1 MKKTLLAA
9 ALLAGFAGA
18 ANAQSNVTLYG
29 IADIGFQN
37 EKTEGQSSRSALDS
51 GLGAQSRWG
60 IRGSEDI
67 GNGLKAIFQLESG
80 FNLDDGT
87 STQGRLFGRYAFVG
101 LESARAG
108 RLTLGRT
115 TNLGFMWAAGI
126 VNPFGLSYSRSSIS
140 TTFGYNSGDFGF
152 GSRVN
157 NSAYYYSPVIAGF
170 QGAVGYSFQTGAT
183 TGAAGVEQ
191 ELAGNGNN
199 NRMVDVGLKYE
210 NGPLKGVAVYSY
222 SKLGT
227 AATGA
232 ALNGGDNPQNLIVG
246 ASYDFGVVAAY
257 AGWSHLKNPLNNVGN
272 GLVSSG
278 LPGATNQFANL
289 YSNDNAYT
297 LGLSAP
303 LGAGKVMAAYQ
314 YTTKSEIDGYSVG
327 YVYDLSKRTNVYVF
341 FNDYDQRQFRSRTD
355 YTDLSKRQLAFG
367 LQHKF

>member
-29 IADIGFQN
+29 IVDAGFLN
-37 EKTEGQSSRSALDS
+37 DKTEGSKAINGINS

-80 FNLDDGT
+80 FDVDTGI
-87 STQGRLFGRYAFVG
+87 STQQNRLFGRYAFVG

-126 VNPFGLSYSRSSIS
+126 VNPFGLSYLRSSIG
-140 TTFGYNSGDFGF
+140 TTFGYNQGDFGA

-170 QGAVGYSFQTGAT
+170 QGAVGYSFQ
-183 TGAAGVEQ
+183 AGQGTVNEQ
-191 ELAGNGNN
+191 EVSGNGNN
-199 NRMVDVGLKYE
+199 NRLVDVGLKYE
-210 NGPLKGVAVYSY
+210 NGPLKGVATYSY
-222 SKLGT
+222 MNLSD
-227 AATGA
+227 ANQ
-232 ALNGGDNPQNLIVG
+232 ALNGGEKPQNLIVG

-257 AGWSHLKNPLNNVGN
+257 AGWSHLKNPLNNVG
-272 GLVSSG
+272 GALVS
-278 LPGATNQFANL
+278 PTGANYVNNFAAL
-289 YSNDNAYT
+289 HSNDNAYT
-297 LGLSAP
+297 VGLSAP

-314 YTTKSEIDGYSVG
+314 RTTASEIDGYSVG
-327 YVYDLSKRTNVYVF
+327 YVYDLSKRTNVYAF
-341 FNDYDQRQFRSRTD
+341 FNDYDQRQFVTRTN
-355 YTDLSKRQLAFG
+355 YTDVSRRQLAFG

>member
-80 FNLDDGT
+80 FQLDDGA

-126 VNPFGLSYSRSSIS
+126 VNPFGLSYSRSAVS
-140 TTFGYNSGDFGF
+140 TTFGYNTGDFGA

-170 QGAVGYSFQTGAT
+170 QGAVGYSFQTGTA
-183 TGAAGVEQ
+183 GAEQ
-191 ELAGNGNN
+191 EVAGNGNN
-199 NRMVDVGLKYE
+199 NRMLDVGLKYE
-210 NGPLKGVAVYSY
+210 NGPLKGVATYSY
-222 SKLGT
+222 ANLSGPLE
-227 AATGA
+227 AA
-232 ALNGGDNPQNLIVG
+232 NGGEKPQNLIVG

-257 AGWSHLKNPLNNVGN
+257 AGWSHMKNPLNNVGAN
-272 GLVSSG
+272 LVTSG
-278 LPGATNQFANL
+278 VPSAANQFANL
-289 YSNDNAYT
+289 YGNDNAYT

-355 YTDLSKRQLAFG
+355 YSDLSKRQLAFG